1 MKKNYSRLVIAATQS
16 GSGKT
21 TIVSGLLAALKNRGL
36 KVQSYKVGPDYI
48 DPGFHEIASGRPSHN
63 LDSWLVG
70 EKKIAE
76 IFSSTF
82 GDADIAIIE
91 GVMGLYDGGRGGV
104 SSTAEIAKI
113 LNAPVILIID
123 AKSMGSSAAAVA
135 LGFREFDK
143 EINFAGVIL
152 NRVGSESHEKIIR
165 DALEKIGVK
174 CFGAIRRDENFIL
187 PERHLGLVPTAENN
201 FYEVIEKISSAVEN
215 QIDLN
220 SIINLAKNSAEKNFP
235 SFHLSTFPPSAK
247 IAVAKD
253 EAFNFYYAESLREL
267 EKLGA
272 EIIFFSP
279 LKDKTLPK
287 NIDGLI
293 LGGGFPEMFAKKLEK
308 NISMRNS
315 IKSAAEKNLPI
326 FAECGG
332 YMYLMKSIKNFD
344 GEIFEMCGVIDNRA
358 EMTKKLQMVGY
369 VSASLIKNCIIG
381 GVGDKIHAH
390 EFHFSIEAENLAEK
404 KIFDC
409 ERLRTGKKYL
419 AGYAEKNIVASY
431 LHIHFAGFPSVAKN
445 FVNVCKSRGQGSV
458 DRE

>member
-1 MKKNYSRLVIAATQS
+1 MQ
-16 GSGKT
+16 
-21 TIVSGLLAALKNRGL
+21 
-36 KVQSYKVGPDYI
+36 
-48 DPGFHEIASGRPSHN
+48 
-63 LDSWLVG
+63 
-70 EKKIAE
+70 
-76 IFSSTF
+76 
-82 GDADIAIIE
+82 
-91 GVMGLYDGGRGGV
+91 
-104 SSTAEIAKI
+104 KI
-113 LNAPVILIID
+113 LL
-123 AKSMGSSAAAVA
+123 K
-135 LGFREFDK
+135 K
-143 EINFAGVIL
+143 
-152 NRVGSESHEKIIR
+152 
-165 DALEKIGVK
+165 
-174 CFGAIRRDENFIL
+174 
-187 PERHLGLVPTAENN
+187 T
-201 FYEVIEKISSAVEN
+201 
-215 QIDLN
+215 
-220 SIINLAKNSAEKNFP
+220 
-235 SFHLSTFPPSAK
+235 FHLSTF
-247 IAVAKD
+247 D

-431 LHIHFAGFPSVAKN
+431 LHIHFAGCPSAAKN
-445 FVNVCKSRGQGSV
+445 FVNVCKKF
-458 DRE
+458 REGFLC